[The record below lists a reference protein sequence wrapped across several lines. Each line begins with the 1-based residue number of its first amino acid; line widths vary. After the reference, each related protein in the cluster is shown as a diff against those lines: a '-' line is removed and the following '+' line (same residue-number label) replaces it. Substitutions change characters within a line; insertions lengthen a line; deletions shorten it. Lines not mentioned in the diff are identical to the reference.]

1 MDASPAS
8 FSAGHCADAV
18 VHATPSLSGFFPE
31 PCPVSE
37 LSGSRQGSG
46 IIILMCLYSK
56 CFLLF
61 LPFYVRKQLFR
72 IIRSSLLH
80 NRIDDS
86 QKLAVNHDQR
96 LHPFERIPYFYL
108 PSYTSHNLFCSAP
121 ILNISCKSLAIASTL
136 ASICSTVPVLLPAL
150 ICHTTK
156 PGMNP
161 APNVNICFIQKTE
174 NILNTGTT
182 MIAILSL
189 LWNNLI
195 LIVHHTVAD
204 IHVYLC

>member
-1 MDASPAS
+1 MNSILMLS
-8 FSAGHCADAV
+8 V
-18 VHATPSLSGFFPE
+18 VKQRM
-31 PCPVSE
+31 VSE
-37 LSGSRQGSG
+37 KFQSPTR
-46 IIILMCLYSK
+46 
-56 CFLLF
+56 F
-61 LPFYVRKQLFR
+61 
-72 IIRSSLLH
+72 
-80 NRIDDS
+80 
-86 QKLAVNHDQR
+86 
-96 LHPFERIPYFYL
+96 
-108 PSYTSHNLFCSAP
+108 
-121 ILNISCKSLAIASTL
+121 
-136 ASICSTVPVLLPAL
+136 
-150 ICHTTK
+150 CHTTK